1 MAFVGIHLSWRQ
13 IDLRILDLL
22 QRDCSLSLN
31 AIAVEVGLSSTPC
44 WRRIQKL
51 EADGVIRGRV
61 ARLDAARLGLGMTV
75 FVSLRTA
82 RHDAAW
88 LEEVWRRRL
97 LAMPE
102 VVEVNRLAGHWDYL
116 LRVLVADMA
125 AYDGFYKALIEL
137 EGLADVTSA
146 FSMEQVKYTTA
157 CRAAGAFLA
166 ECHGVCREEWENALK
181 LGGRHSLRP
190 NRRAVL

>member
-1 MAFVGIHLSWRQ
+1 MIEDYSMDA

-22 QRDCSLSLN
+22 QRDCSVSLN
-31 AIAVEVGLSSTPC
+31 ALAEAVGLSSTPC

-51 EADGVIRGRV
+51 EAEGVISGRV
-61 ARLDAARLGLGMTV
+61 ALLDPVRLGVGLTV

-88 LEEVWRRRL
+88 LEELKAHL
-97 LAMPE
+97 LAMPA

-125 AYDGFYKALIEL
+125 AYDRFYKSLIEL

-157 CRAAGAFLA
+157 LPLPPANQRQSGA
-166 ECHGVCREEWENALK
+166 
-181 LGGRHSLRP
+181 
-190 NRRAVL
+190 

>member
-1 MAFVGIHLSWRQ
+1 MDK
-13 IDLRILDLL
+13 IDLRIMDLL

-31 AIAVEVGLSSTPC
+31 ALAEEVGLSSTPC

-61 ARLDAARLGLGMTV
+61 ALLDAARLGLGLTV

-88 LEEVWRRRL
+88 LDELTGRL
-97 LAMPE
+97 LSMPE

-157 CRAAGAFLA
+157 VPLSAAPAGQ
-166 ECHGVCREEWENALK
+166 G
-181 LGGRHSLRP
+181 
-190 NRRAVL
+190 

>member
-1 MAFVGIHLSWRQ
+1 MDDT
-13 IDLRILDLL
+13 DLRILDLL
-22 QRDCSLSLN
+22 QQDCSLSLN
-31 AIAVEVGLSSTPC
+31 ALAERVGLSSTPC
-44 WRRIQKL
+44 WRRIQRL

-61 ARLDAARLGLGMTV
+61 ALLDPTRLGVGLTV

-88 LEEVWRRRL
+88 LAELTDRL
-97 LAMPE
+97 LAMPQ

-125 AYDGFYKALIEL
+125 AYDAFYKALIEL

-157 CRAAGAFLA
+157 VPLAAAPA
-166 ECHGVCREEWENALK
+166 R
-181 LGGRHSLRP
+181 
-190 NRRAVL
+190 

>member
-1 MAFVGIHLSWRQ
+1 MDK
-13 IDLRILDLL
+13 IDLRILDRL
-22 QRDCSLSLN
+22 QRDCTLSLN
-31 AIAVEVGLSSTPC
+31 ALAEEVGLSSTPC
-44 WRRIQKL
+44 WRRIQRL

-61 ARLDAARLGLGMTV
+61 ALLDAARLGLGLTV

-88 LEEVWRRRL
+88 LDELKNHL
-97 LAMPE
+97 LSMPE

-157 CRAAGAFLA
+157 VPLGSEAAG
-166 ECHGVCREEWENALK
+166 RT
-181 LGGRHSLRP
+181 
-190 NRRAVL
+190 